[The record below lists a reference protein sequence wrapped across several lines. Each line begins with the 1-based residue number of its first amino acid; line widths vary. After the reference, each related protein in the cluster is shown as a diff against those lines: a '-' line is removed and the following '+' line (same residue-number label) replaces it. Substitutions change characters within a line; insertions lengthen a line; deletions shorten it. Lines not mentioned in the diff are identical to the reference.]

1 MGNCCDSEKSKTNN
15 KQHINPS
22 ISQNNSK
29 YKENNPINNEN
40 LNDEKENNNLSSK
53 SHSKDKKDNN
63 IFTYPSSK
71 TKKENNPSSLQ
82 FCSEDKLEPI
92 NIPINCN
99 SKSSEENNY
108 LSNQNSN
115 KINNLQIQ
123 CNSKDINYNTFPRDT
138 KYEKELNSN
147 FKYFNV
153 FWYDP
158 NKTTDFELFKKCF
171 ENVEFYKGYNLYS
184 TINFFKKEI
193 ISEWIVIT
201 PGSHGEELILNLEN
215 FECIKTFFIYCMNTE
230 HHEWAK
236 KIKKVGCLTS
246 DPEILCQK
254 LIELNKDY
262 IIPNFNYKSK
272 ENNEINK
279 NEMDL
284 YSSSFKSALK
294 IKNKIMNKY
303 NNFCIK
309 FFNYVNG
316 NEVENDLRESMA
328 DNNSL
333 LNMASNL
340 VEGIDNS
347 FFTTNINIAKNITLL
362 SLYFNNYPYLLNL
375 LSFQEIKDLFQV
387 QPTIITM
394 LNSQMNLMTL
404 MENLCKKIMD
414 NECILDEKDTLKE
427 IQISLIKV
435 ISHGFSAAN
444 LDRGMF
450 INYYQINNFF
460 RDIDFCIK
468 IYFSSIFPLFNNKKH
483 NYLNDIMLTM
493 SVCEL
498 RYPIYVS
505 YISTLAHD
513 YSQYFSEEEQNIIND
528 SLTIKDFIILGDN
541 QFHDMIKTIEKKIKS
556 NSFKYL
562 NVEQISN
569 YLNKRKKEIGK
580 KILTYFY
587 FLIIKSEDFQ
597 KNLEKFFRLFF
608 DSGITFIVFVYIEN
622 EDNVKFFKNQINA
635 FLPTILVYSPEDII
649 CYLSNNFK
657 FFNPLILPNIEELG
671 EIMNIK
677 IPKISFE
684 QNDEDKYQ
692 DGCFELAE
700 TFDVNIIRN
709 KFLLRML
716 DNINYTM
723 EIPKI
728 MYNIYKDHNA
738 LDLFFSQNCLYFG
751 WSLYPESINRE
762 NSSFAKRIL
771 YMYCREE
778 KEHQKSFY
786 RIINEDLKSRD
797 PYKIYQYINVLAL
810 INEMIEEELLLNYK
824 G

>member
-1 MGNCCDSEKSKTNN
+1 
-15 KQHINPS
+15 
-22 ISQNNSK
+22 
-29 YKENNPINNEN
+29 
-40 LNDEKENNNLSSK
+40 
-53 SHSKDKKDNN
+53 
-63 IFTYPSSK
+63 
-71 TKKENNPSSLQ
+71 
-82 FCSEDKLEPI
+82 
-92 NIPINCN
+92 
-99 SKSSEENNY
+99 
-108 LSNQNSN
+108 
-115 KINNLQIQ
+115 
-123 CNSKDINYNTFPRDT
+123 
-138 KYEKELNSN
+138 
-147 FKYFNV
+147 
-153 FWYDP
+153 
-158 NKTTDFELFKKCF
+158 
-171 ENVEFYKGYNLYS
+171 
-184 TINFFKKEI
+184 
-193 ISEWIVIT
+193 
-201 PGSHGEELILNLEN
+201 
-215 FECIKTFFIYCMNTE
+215 
-230 HHEWAK
+230 
-236 KIKKVGCLTS
+236 
-246 DPEILCQK
+246 
-254 LIELNKDY
+254 
-262 IIPNFNYKSK
+262 
-272 ENNEINK
+272 
-279 NEMDL
+279 
-284 YSSSFKSALK
+284 
-294 IKNKIMNKY
+294 
-303 NNFCIK
+303 
-309 FFNYVNG
+309 
-316 NEVENDLRESMA
+316 
-328 DNNSL
+328 
-333 LNMASNL
+333 
-340 VEGIDNS
+340 
-347 FFTTNINIAKNITLL
+347 
-362 SLYFNNYPYLLNL
+362 
-375 LSFQEIKDLFQV
+375 
-387 QPTIITM
+387 
-394 LNSQMNLMTL
+394 
-404 MENLCKKIMD
+404 
-414 NECILDEKDTLKE
+414 
-427 IQISLIKV
+427 
-435 ISHGFSAAN
+435 
-444 LDRGMF
+444 
-450 INYYQINNFF
+450 
-460 RDIDFCIK
+460 
-468 IYFSSIFPLFNNKKH
+468 
-483 NYLNDIMLTM
+483 
-493 SVCEL
+493 
-498 RYPIYVS
+498 
-505 YISTLAHD
+505 
-513 YSQYFSEEEQNIIND
+513 
-528 SLTIKDFIILGDN
+528 
-541 QFHDMIKTIEKKIKS
+541 MIKTIEKKIKS

-824 G
+824 GTVYRATKLDEKLILKLIPGVKMVNTTFWSTSKDFNIAEKFMIKNQWRNSFIICKTFKNNIDIDLQKLNTYNEKEVLFLPFTEFIVDKVSSETKYEKKIFIIELTELGNRNFVNTDNMQVENINNLDINNVAEKYIKNEGKKLLGKIFREIK